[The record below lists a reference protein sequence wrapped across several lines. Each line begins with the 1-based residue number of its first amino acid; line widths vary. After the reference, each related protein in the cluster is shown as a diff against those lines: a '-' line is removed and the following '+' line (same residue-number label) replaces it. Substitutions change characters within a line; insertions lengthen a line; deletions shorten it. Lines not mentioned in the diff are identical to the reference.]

1 MTGFTKAQLMAE
13 LQRLRT
19 ANQQMLRDAH
29 DMTSARQT
37 VFVRCGCG
45 RVREAGIICP
55 TNQEGGHCEDGA

>member
-13 LQRLRT
+13 LQRLRL
-19 ANQQMLRDAH
+19 AGAGHVMGVPEHLLVGR
-29 DMTSARQT
+29 T